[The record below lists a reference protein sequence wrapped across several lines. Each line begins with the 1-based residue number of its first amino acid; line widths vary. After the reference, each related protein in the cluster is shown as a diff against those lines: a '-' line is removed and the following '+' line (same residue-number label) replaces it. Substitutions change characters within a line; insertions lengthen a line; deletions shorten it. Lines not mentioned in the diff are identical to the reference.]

1 MLISHYTFSLLC
13 PKVIMMTAVIL
24 LVGYSSEGCMR
35 RQEINYEKVASAA
48 EKIKKR
54 GKEPSITDIG
64 EELGIVGSH
73 PELSTL
79 LEQWYH
85 NQPEFKRSSSIP
97 LTDNLS
103 IQTDEIVKKNI
114 ELEKSLSLLRATLE
128 STADGIMMVN
138 GTGAVVDWNQ
148 KFVEM
153 WRIPSYMMESGKE
166 SISFDYILEQLT
178 DPQSLISDVQYLYQN
193 PEWQGELPEL
203 IFKDGRVY
211 ERFTQPQ
218 RVGTKIVGRVY
229 SFRDVTQ
236 KRMAQDELRIRER
249 AIEAST
255 HGIAII
261 DITNNENVVIYVNKA
276 FERTTG
282 YPEQQALGKSLN
294 ALQGTDA
301 EDVNNQRIQLAIRE
315 LREETVEME
324 SIRRNGEVFWCE
336 ISVAPVKDFFGH
348 VKHYV
353 CIVNDITQ
361 RRDMENQLV
370 MQATYD
376 SLTNLP
382 NRVLLMDRVEQGIMQ
397 ARKKNTMLA
406 FLFLDLDRFKM
417 TNDTLGHNMGDK
429 LLQFIANRLLISTDD
444 FDTVARLGGDEFV
457 ILLSN
462 LDDMKQAETMAE
474 DLLHAIARP
483 IQIDQHSLKITASL
497 GISYYPRDGLD
508 YESLLKC
515 ADLSM
520 YHAKDNGRNTYRV
533 YEPEMNRRVINHMQL
548 DTALRDALKNNE
560 FFLVYQPLIDLKQ
573 SKVVGFEALMRWN
586 SKILGVVS
594 PVDFIPMAEENGLI
608 LEMGEWALFEACTQI
623 KKWQKQGLKNLA
635 VAVNISGRQFRQ
647 TNLSELVAKVL
658 KETGLQA
665 KYLELELT
673 ESLLIEDIEH
683 VVETMYSLK
692 DMGIKLVIDDFGTGY
707 SSLSYLKQFPVDKLK
722 IDRSF
727 ISELASNQNDA
738 AIAKAII
745 NLGHSLNLEVL
756 AEGVE
761 NEFQRDFIIAHGCD
775 YAQGYYYKP
784 PDVPDK
790 IFDYVKS
797 LSQAKIKNS

>member
-1 MLISHYTFSLLC
+1 
-13 PKVIMMTAVIL
+13 
-24 LVGYSSEGCMR
+24 MR
-35 RQEINYEKVASAA
+35 RQEINYEKVAAAA

-54 GKEPSITDIG
+54 GKEPSVTDISD
-64 EELGIVGSH
+64 ELGIVGNH
-73 PELSTL
+73 PGLSDL

-85 NQPEFKRSSSIP
+85 TQPEFQRSSQSP
-97 LTDNLS
+97 LTENIS
-103 IQTDEIVKKNI
+103 IKTDEIVEKNL

-138 GTGAVVDWNQ
+138 GHGAVVDWNQ

-153 WRIPSYMMESGKE
+153 WRIPSYMLESGKE
-166 SISFDYILEQLT
+166 SMSFEYILEQLI

-203 IFKDGRVY
+203 IFKDGRIY

-218 RVGTKIVGRVY
+218 RVGSQIVGRVY

-236 KRMAQDELRIRER
+236 KRLAQDELRIRER

-261 DITNNENVVIYVNKA
+261 DISKNENKVIYVNRA

-282 YPEQQALGKSLN
+282 YSEQQALGKSLISLLGSN
-294 ALQGTDA
+294 S
-301 EDVNNQRIQLAIRE
+301 EEVNNKRIELAIRE

-324 SIRRNGEVFWCE
+324 SIKRNGEVFWCE
-336 ISVAPVKDFFGH
+336 ISVAPVKDSFGH
-348 VKHYV
+348 VKHYI
-353 CIVNDITQ
+353 CILNDITQ

-376 SLTNLP
+376 SLTHLP
-382 NRVLLMDRVEQGIMQ
+382 NRVLLMDRVDQ
-397 ARKKNTMLA
+397 AILLAKKKKAILA

-417 TNDTLGHNMGDK
+417 TNDTLGHTMGDK
-429 LLQFIANRLLISTDD
+429 LLQAISNRLLIATDD

-457 ILLSN
+457 ILLSEI
-462 LDDMKQAETMAE
+462 DSYQQAEVLAQE
-474 DLLHAIARP
+474 ILHTIEKP

-497 GISYYPRDGLD
+497 GISYYPRDGGD
-508 YESLLKC
+508 YETLMKS

-520 YHAKDNGRNTYRV
+520 YHAKDSGRNTYRV

-548 DTALRDALKNNE
+548 DSALRDALKNKE

-573 SKVVGFEALMRWN
+573 SKVVGFEALMRWH
-586 SKILGVVS
+586 SSVLGLVS

-608 LEMGEWALFEACTQI
+608 LEMGEWAMNEACRQMKT
-623 KKWQKQGLKNLA
+623 WQKQGLKNLS

-647 TNLSELVAKVL
+647 TNLPEMISRAL
-658 KETGLQA
+658 TSSGLQA

-673 ESLLIEDIEH
+673 ESLLIEDIDH
-683 VVETMYSLK
+683 VVETMYALK
-692 DMGIKLVIDDFGTGY
+692 DMGTKLVIDDFGTGY

-727 ISELASNQNDA
+727 ISEMASNPNDA

-745 NLGHSLNLEVL
+745 NLGHSLNIQVL
-756 AEGVE
+756 AEGIE
-761 NEFQRDFIIAHGCD
+761 NEFQRDFVVSHGCD
-775 YAQGYYYKP
+775 FAQGYFYKA
-784 PDVPDK
+784 PDLPDK
-790 IFDYVKS
+790 IYEFLIGLPQS
-797 LSQAKIKNS
+797 KIKNS

>member
-1 MLISHYTFSLLC
+1 
-13 PKVIMMTAVIL
+13 
-24 LVGYSSEGCMR
+24 MR
-35 RQEINYEKVASAA
+35 RQEINYERVVKAA
-48 EKIKKR
+48 EKIKKK
-54 GKEPSITDIG
+54 GKKPSVTNICD
-64 EELGIVGSH
+64 ELGIAKTNR
-73 PELSTL
+73 ELPAL

-85 NQPEFKRSSSIP
+85 NQPEFKRVSNAP
-97 LTDNLS
+97 LTNNIDLKP
-103 IQTDEIVKKNI
+103 DEILVKNS

-138 GTGAVVDWNQ
+138 GHGAVVDWNQ

-153 WRIPSYMMESGKE
+153 WRIPSYMLESGKE
-166 SISFDYILEQLT
+166 SMSFEYILEQLV

-203 IFKDGRVY
+203 IFKDGRIY

-218 RVGTKIVGRVY
+218 RVGTQIVGRVY

-236 KRMAQDELRIRER
+236 KRMAEDELRIRER

-255 HGIAII
+255 HGVVIV
-261 DITNNENVVIYVNKA
+261 DIEHHENKVIYVNHS

-282 YPEQQALGKSLN
+282 YSEQHALGKNLN
-294 ALQGTDA
+294 ALLGINS
-301 EDVNNQRIQLAIRE
+301 EEVNNKRIELAIRE

-324 SIRRNGEVFWCE
+324 SIKHSGESFWSE
-336 ISVAPVKDFFGH
+336 ISVAPVKDSFGH

-353 CIVNDITQ
+353 CIINDITQ

-370 MQATYD
+370 KQATYD

-382 NRVLLMDRVEQGIMQ
+382 NRVLLMDRVEQAILQ
-397 ARKKNTMLA
+397 AKKRNSLLA

-417 TNDTLGHNMGDK
+417 TNDTLGHTIGDK
-429 LLQFIANRLLISTDD
+429 LLQAISNMLLVVTED

-457 ILLSN
+457 ILLPDLQSIQEAEQIAQN
-462 LDDMKQAETMAE
+462 L
-474 DLLHAIARP
+474 LNAIEKT
-483 IQIDQHSLKITASL
+483 IFIEHHSLKITASL
-497 GISYYPRDGLD
+497 GISFYPRDGMD

-520 YHAKDNGRNTYRV
+520 YHAKDSGRNTYRV

-548 DTALRDALKNNE
+548 DNALRDALSNNE
-560 FFLVYQPLIDLKQ
+560 LFLVYQPLIDLKNAT
-573 SKVVGFEALMRWN
+573 VIGFEALMRWN
-586 SKILGVVS
+586 NKKLGSVN
-594 PVDFIPMAEENGLI
+594 PIDFIPLAEENGLI
-608 LEMGEWALFEACTQI
+608 LQMGEWALEEACRQL
-623 KKWQKQGLKNLA
+623 KKWQQQGLNELT

-647 TNLSELVAKVL
+647 TCLPEVIAKVL
-658 KETGLQA
+658 KNTGLQS

-673 ESLLIEDIEH
+673 ESLLIENIGH
-683 VVETMYSLK
+683 VVDTMYLLK
-692 DMGIKLVIDDFGTGY
+692 DMGTKLVIDDFGTGY

-727 ISELASNQNDA
+727 IAEMASNENDA

-745 NLGHSLNLEVL
+745 NLGHSLNIQIV
-756 AEGVE
+756 AEGIE
-761 NEFQRDFIIAHGCD
+761 TEYQKDFLMTHGCD
-775 YAQGYYYKP
+775 FAQGYYFKQ
-784 PDVPDK
+784 PDTPDN
-790 IFDYVKS
+790 IVDYLKNFHNLQIKS
-797 LSQAKIKNS
+797 

>member
-1 MLISHYTFSLLC
+1 
-13 PKVIMMTAVIL
+13 
-24 LVGYSSEGCMR
+24 MR

-48 EKIKKR
+48 EVVKRR
-54 GKEPSITDIG
+54 GKEPSVTDICK
-64 EELGIVGSH
+64 ELGVVGSH
-73 PELSTL
+73 PEMSGL

-85 NQPEFKRSSSIP
+85 NQPEFRRLDNSP
-97 LTDNLS
+97 LTENISLKADKIL
-103 IQTDEIVKKNI
+103 EKNV

-128 STADGIMMVN
+128 STADGIMIVN
-138 GTGAVVDWNQ
+138 GHGGLVDWNQ
-148 KFVEM
+148 KFIEM
-153 WRIPSYMMESGKE
+153 WRIPSYMVESGNE
-166 SISFDYILEQLT
+166 NMCFEYIMEQVL
-178 DPQSLISDVQYLYQN
+178 DPQTLIADVQYLYDN

-203 IFKDGRVY
+203 LFKDGRIY

-218 RVGTKIVGRVY
+218 RVGNQIVGRVY
-229 SFRDVTQ
+229 SFRNVTQ

-261 DITNNENVVIYVNKA
+261 DISQNEHTVIYVNKA

-282 YPEQQALGKSLN
+282 YSEQQALGKSLIT
-294 ALQGTDA
+294 LQGSNA
-301 EDVNNQRIQLAIRE
+301 EEVNNKRIELAIRE

-336 ISVAPVKDFFGH
+336 ISVAPVKDSFGK

-353 CIVNDITQ
+353 CILNDITQ
-361 RRDMENQLV
+361 RRDMENQLL

-382 NRVLLMDRVEQGIMQ
+382 NRVLLMDRVDQ
-397 ARKKNTMLA
+397 AVLQAKKKNSILA

-429 LLQFIANRLLISTDD
+429 LLQSIANRLLIATDD

-457 ILLSN
+457 ILLSD
-462 LDDMKQAETMAE
+462 LDNVQEAETTAQNI
-474 DLLHAIARP
+474 LHAIEKP
-483 IQIDQHSLKITASL
+483 IQIEQHSLKITASL
-497 GISYYPRDGLD
+497 GISYYPRDGGD
-508 YESLLKC
+508 YESLMKS

-548 DTALRDALKNNE
+548 DNALRDALKNNE
-560 FFLVYQPLIDLKQ
+560 LFLVYQPLIDLKQ
-573 SKVVGFEALMRWN
+573 SKVVGFEALMRWH
-586 SKILGVVS
+586 SKILGLVS

-608 LEMGEWALFEACTQI
+608 LEMGEWAMYEACKQMKT
-623 KKWQKQGLKNLA
+623 WQKQGLKNLS

-647 TNLSELVAKVL
+647 NTLPEMISRVL
-658 KETGLQA
+658 KSTGLQA

-673 ESLLIEDIEH
+673 ESLLIENIDH

-692 DMGIKLVIDDFGTGY
+692 DMGAKLVIDDFGTGY

-727 ISELASNQNDA
+727 ISEMASNPNDA

-745 NLGHSLNLEVL
+745 NLGHSLNIQVL
-756 AEGVE
+756 AEGIE
-761 NEFQRDFIIAHGCD
+761 NEFQRDFVISHGCD
-775 YAQGYYYKP
+775 FAQGYLYKA
-784 PDVPDK
+784 PDLPHK
-790 IFDYVKS
+790 IFEFLS
-797 LSQAKIKNS
+797 TLSQFKIKNS

>member
-1 MLISHYTFSLLC
+1 
-13 PKVIMMTAVIL
+13 
-24 LVGYSSEGCMR
+24 MR
-35 RQEINYEKVASAA
+35 RQEINYEKVAAAA
-48 EKIKKR
+48 EKIKKS
-54 GKEPSITDIG
+54 GKEPSATDICDQ
-64 EELGIVGSH
+64 LGLVGTH
-73 PELSTL
+73 PELIIF

-85 NQPEFKRSSSIP
+85 NQPEFKRSANAP
-97 LTDNLS
+97 LTANMPFKN
-103 IQTDEIVKKNI
+103 DEIVEKNV

-138 GTGAVVDWNQ
+138 GQGAVVDWNQ

-153 WRIPSYMMESGKE
+153 WRIPSYMLESGKE
-166 SISFDYILEQLT
+166 SMSFEYILEQLI

-203 IFKDGRVY
+203 FFKDGRIY

-218 RVGTKIVGRVY
+218 RVGSQIVGRVY

-236 KRMAQDELRIRER
+236 KRVAMDELRIRER

-261 DITNNENVVIYVNKA
+261 DVSKNENKIIYVNRA

-282 YPEQQALGKSLN
+282 YSEQQSLGKNLFTI
-294 ALQGTDA
+294 QGSNSD
-301 EDVNNQRIQLAIRE
+301 EVNNKRIELAIRE
-315 LREETVEME
+315 MRDEIVEME
-324 SIRRNGEVFWCE
+324 SVKRNGEVYWAE
-336 ISVAPVKDFFGH
+336 ISVAPVKDSFGN

-353 CIVNDITQ
+353 CIFNDISQ

-382 NRVLLMDRVEQGIMQ
+382 NRVLLLDRVEQAIMQ
-397 ARKKNTMLA
+397 AKKKNSILA

-429 LLQFIANRLLISTDD
+429 LLQFIADRLLIATDD

-457 ILLSN
+457 ILLTN
-462 LDDMKQAETMAE
+462 LDSQQNAETIAQNII
-474 DLLHAIARP
+474 HAIEKP
-483 IQIDQHSLKITASL
+483 IQIDQHSLKITGSI
-497 GISYYPRDGLD
+497 GISFFPRDGED
-508 YESLLKC
+508 YESLLKS

-548 DTALRDALKNNE
+548 DNAIRDALKNKE
-560 FFLVYQPLIDLKQ
+560 LFLVYQPLIDLKQ
-573 SKVVGFEALMRWN
+573 AKVVGFEALMRWH
-586 SKILGVVS
+586 SATLGLVN
-594 PVDFIPMAEENGLI
+594 PVDFIPIAEENGLI
-608 LEMGEWALFEACTQI
+608 LEMGEWALKEACLQI
-623 KKWQKQGLKNLA
+623 IAWQKQGLNDLS
-635 VAVNISGRQFRQ
+635 VAVNISGRQFHQ
-647 TNLSELVAKVL
+647 SNLPEVISRVL
-658 KETGLQA
+658 KTTGLEA

-673 ESLLIEDIEH
+673 ESLLVENIDF
-683 VVETMYSLK
+683 VVETMYALK
-692 DMGIKLVIDDFGTGY
+692 DMGTKLVIDDFGTGY

-727 ISELASNQNDA
+727 INEMASNQNDA

-745 NLGHSLNLEVL
+745 NLGHSLNLQVL

-761 NEFQRDFIIAHGCD
+761 NEFQRDFVLSHGCD
-775 YAQGYYYKP
+775 FAQGYFYKP
-784 PDVPDK
+784 PDTPDK
-790 IFDYVKS
+790 IFEFLKGLPQSRISNV
-797 LSQAKIKNS
+797 